1 MGKDRTS
8 RTLACFVQAL
18 EGLQVLI
25 ELRYDT
31 LIRGVLDQ
39 VDEHMNLTLSNVVVE
54 RMSDGVKHEVPFMH
68 VRGRVVR
75 YVHVPSSVRPHTA
88 IEDHRKRIS
97 EARQLHAREA
107 AHLSRPLLKG
117 DKSQQGVFALS

>member
-1 MGKDRTS
+1 MGKDRTPRS
-8 RTLACFVQAL
+8 LACFVQAL
-18 EGLQVLI
+18 EGLRVLV

-39 VDEHMNLTLSNVVVE
+39 VDEHTNLTLSDVTVTK
-54 RMSDGVKHEVPFMH
+54 MSDGEEHQLSFIH

-88 IEDHRKRIS
+88 IEDHRKRIL
-97 EARQLHAREA
+97 EARQLHARDA
-107 AHLSRPLLKG
+107 AQISKPLLKG
-117 DKSQQGVFALS
+117 DQTQ

>member
-1 MGKDRTS
+1 MGKDRPVRS
-8 RTLACFVQAL
+8 LACFVQAL

-31 LIRGVLDQ
+31 LIRGMLDQ
-39 VDEHMNLTLSNVVVE
+39 VDEHMNLTLSSVVVE
-54 RMSDGVKHEVPFMH
+54 KMSNGEKHEMPFIH

-75 YVHVPSSVRPHTA
+75 YVHVPSNVRPHTA

-107 AHLSRPLLKG
+107 AQTSKPLLKG
-117 DKSQQGVFALS
+117 DQSHSV